1 MGPIQLARGTAPTPE
16 ATAERPSVDIA
27 TSGDFGAEIASLA
40 VQDGDAEVTTEQEA
54 RDLGEQAQ
62 ARADAAQVQAMHDE
76 ATSMRAEGVFD
87 AVTAVGTGCLKAYC
101 PGASFVAEAAGK
113 VGDGL
118 WHAAQHDDEA
128 AAAAQKA
135 SSDQAKSAA
144 QDDAEAASDAKAYVK
159 AGLDFYR
166 EYVST
171 EAQTQ
176 SAALHRA

>member
-1 MGPIQLARGTAPTPE
+1 METIQVARGTAPIPD
-16 ATAERPSVDIA
+16 AFAQPQIDIA

-40 VQDGDAEVTTEQEA
+40 VQNGDAEVTTEHEA
-54 RDLGEQAQ
+54 RDVEEQAQ
-62 ARADAAQVQAMHDE
+62 ARDDAAQVQAMHDE
-76 ATSMRAEGVFD
+76 ASSMRAEGVFD

-101 PGASFVAEAAGK
+101 PTATFVGEAAGK
-113 VGDGL
+113 LGDGL
-118 WHAAQHDDEA
+118 WHASQHHDEA

-135 SSDQAKSAA
+135 SSDQAKGAA
-144 QDDAEAASDAKAYVK
+144 QNDGDAASDANGYVK

-176 SAALHRA
+176 SAVLHRA